1 MDRTNNVSNSRTAMA
16 HEIVELRAHV
26 AKQDQQIAQLTA
38 LVNKLVG
45 KDAVKGE
52 GVLFPDVPENHW
64 AYEYINGLVQAGVI
78 EGYPD
83 GTFGGERSL
92 TRFEFATMLYKAMLK
107 GTMMNN
113 EIMKEF
119 ESEISRIRI
128 DRISGKDNDA
138 NKIER
143 VRVNYQNRDNYGSR
157 IAK

>member
-1 MDRTNNVSNSRTAMA
+1 
-16 HEIVELRAHV
+16 
-26 AKQDQQIAQLTA
+26 
-38 LVNKLVG
+38 
-45 KDAVKGE
+45 
-52 GVLFPDVPENHW
+52 
-64 AYEYINGLVQAGVI
+64 
-78 EGYPD
+78 
-83 GTFGGERSL
+83 
-92 TRFEFATMLYKAMLK
+92 MLK

-143 VRVNYQNRDNYGSR
+143 VRVNYQNRDSYGTR

>member
-1 MDRTNNVSNSRTAMA
+1 
-16 HEIVELRAHV
+16 
-26 AKQDQQIAQLTA
+26 
-38 LVNKLVG
+38 
-45 KDAVKGE
+45 
-52 GVLFPDVPENHW
+52 
-64 AYEYINGLVQAGVI
+64 
-78 EGYPD
+78 
-83 GTFGGERSL
+83 
-92 TRFEFATMLYKAMLK
+92 MLYKAMLK

-143 VRVNYQNRDNYGSR
+143 VRVNYQNRDSYGTR

>member
-1 MDRTNNVSNSRTAMA
+1 M
-16 HEIVELRAHV
+16 
-26 AKQDQQIAQLTA
+26 
-38 LVNKLVG
+38 
-45 KDAVKGE
+45 
-52 GVLFPDVPENHW
+52 
-64 AYEYINGLVQAGVI
+64 
-78 EGYPD
+78 
-83 GTFGGERSL
+83 

-119 ESEISRIRI
+119 ESEIARIRV

>member
-1 MDRTNNVSNSRTAMA
+1 
-16 HEIVELRAHV
+16 
-26 AKQDQQIAQLTA
+26 
-38 LVNKLVG
+38 
-45 KDAVKGE
+45 
-52 GVLFPDVPENHW
+52 
-64 AYEYINGLVQAGVI
+64 
-78 EGYPD
+78 
-83 GTFGGERSL
+83 
-92 TRFEFATMLYKAMLK
+92 MLYKAMLK

-143 VRVNYQNRDNYGSR
+143 VRVNYQNRDNYGTR

>member
-1 MDRTNNVSNSRTAMA
+1 M
-16 HEIVELRAHV
+16 
-26 AKQDQQIAQLTA
+26 
-38 LVNKLVG
+38 
-45 KDAVKGE
+45 
-52 GVLFPDVPENHW
+52 
-64 AYEYINGLVQAGVI
+64 
-78 EGYPD
+78 
-83 GTFGGERSL
+83 

-143 VRVNYQNRDNYGSR
+143 VRVNYQNRDSYGTR

>member
-1 MDRTNNVSNSRTAMA
+1 MA

-119 ESEISRIRI
+119 ESEISRI
-128 DRISGKDNDA
+128 SGKDNDA

-143 VRVNYQNRDNYGSR
+143 VRVNYQNRDNYGTR

>member
-1 MDRTNNVSNSRTAMA
+1 MA

-64 AYEYINGLVQAGVI
+64 AYECINSLVQAGVI

-83 GTFGGERSL
+83 WTFGGERSL

-107 GTMMNN
+107 GTMMPTRLREFGLIIRTVTITAPELLNN
-113 EIMKEF
+113 EL
-119 ESEISRIRI
+119 
-128 DRISGKDNDA
+128 
-138 NKIER
+138 
-143 VRVNYQNRDNYGSR
+143 
-157 IAK
+157 

>member
-1 MDRTNNVSNSRTAMA
+1 MSFALDRTNNVSNSRTAMA

-78 EGYPD
+78 DGYPD

-92 TRFEFATMLYKAMLK
+92 TRYEYATMLYKAMLK
-107 GTMMNN
+107 GTILNRD
-113 EIMKEF
+113 IVKEF
-119 ESEISRIRI
+119 ESEIA
-128 DRISGKDNDA
+128 RISGKDNDA

-143 VRVNYQNRDNYGSR
+143 VRVNYQNCDNYGTR

>member
-1 MDRTNNVSNSRTAMA
+1 MA

-64 AYEYINGLVQAGVI
+64 AYECINSLVQAGVI

-83 GTFGGERSL
+83 WTFGGERSL

-143 VRVNYQNRDNYGSR
+143 VRVNYQNRDSYGTR